1 MQMDTSNLATAV
13 PQQPNPA
20 NVLFEPEIYRPP
32 PMEED
37 KNMDDDVQSVSTHAG
52 MQTSMISNYKSDLDP
67 ALFAAN
73 KM

>member
-1 MQMDTSNLATAV
+1 MDISSLAVSA
-13 PQQPNPA
+13 PLPANPD

-32 PMEED
+32 VEED
-37 KNMDDDVQSVSTHAG
+37 HKMDDDNVSVSTHAG
-52 MQTSMISNYKSDLDP
+52 MHTSMISNYKTDLDP

>member
-20 NVLFEPEIYRPP
+20 NVLFEPEIYRPA

-37 KNMDDDVQSVSTHAG
+37 KHMEDDVQSVSTHAG
-52 MQTSMISNYKSDLDP
+52 MHTSMISNYKSDLDP

>member
-1 MQMDTSNLATAV
+1 MDTSNLATSV
-13 PQQPNPA
+13 PLQPNAA

-32 PMEED
+32 AFEED
-37 KNMDDDVQSVSTHAG
+37 KHMEDDARSVSTHAG
-52 MQTSMISNYKSDLDP
+52 MHTSMISNYKSDLDP